1 MNFKPI
7 KYIHNGLYFE
17 VHATLDNHKLGSLGH
32 NIFHSDPGDG
42 TEHIRLSKSE
52 AEEYVSEIVRA
63 VNTHDQLVEALDE
76 LMALIENNTL
86 VRNISRDGDP
96 DWAIRQLPLVMTLK
110 KAQAALKSA
119 KQ

>member
-17 VHATLDNHKLGSLGH
+17 VHATLDNDKLGSLGH

-63 VNTHDQLVEALDE
+63 VNSHDQLVVALEEIMRLSSMVHHPVDAE
-76 LMALIENNTL
+76 DLLDSAYDI
-86 VRNISRDGDP
+86 
-96 DWAIRQLPLVMTLK
+96 AK
-110 KAQAALKSA
+110 AALKSV